1 MPSWPKRLAKPRES
15 HPVDD
20 RKRLALRLAVV
31 AFGYI
36 VYRLIEPASL
46 AGAILVGLGIWL
58 VGVSRVERN
67 LNPAPTERQRTLQT
81 VGPRVGIAMIAVGAV
96 LAVI

>member
-1 MPSWPKRLAKPRES
+1 VAKPREGR
-15 HPVDD
+15 PVDE
-20 RKRLALRLAVV
+20 RKRLTLRLAVV

-36 VYRLIEPASL
+36 VYRLVEPANL
-46 AGAILVGLGIWL
+46 AGGILVGLGVWL

-81 VGPRVGIAMIAVGAV
+81 VGTGVGIAMIAVGAG

>member
-1 MPSWPKRLAKPRES
+1 MDEGR
-15 HPVDD
+15 
-20 RKRLALRLAVV
+20 RLALRLAAV

-36 VYRLIEPASL
+36 VYRLIEPESL
-46 AGAILVGLGIWL
+46 VGGILVGLGVWL
-58 VGVSRVERN
+58 GGVSRIERN

-81 VGPRVGIAMIAVGAV
+81 IGPRVSLAMITVGAV

>member
-1 MPSWPKRLAKPRES
+1 MAKPRDGRRADEN
-15 HPVDD
+15 
-20 RKRLALRLAVV
+20 RRLALRLAAV

-36 VYRLIEPASL
+36 AYRLIVPESL
-46 AGAILVGLGIWL
+46 PGAILVGLGVWL
-58 VGVSRVERN
+58 GGVSRVERN

-81 VGPRVGIAMIAVGAV
+81 IGPRVGLAMIVVGAV